1 MLLLFYSLRNLQAGR
16 MELTQGVKM
25 LFAVFAIFTFCY
37 ITRTIYDFLVKPT
50 IDFPNIFLRCSAASP
65 LGWPSHI
72 LDVSV
77 SLLELAGATS
87 HIEKA
92 KRNDAN
98 IQPARQF
105 IAVS

>member
-1 MLLLFYSLRNLQAGR
+1 
-16 MELTQGVKM
+16 
-25 LFAVFAIFTFCY
+25 
-37 ITRTIYDFLVKPT
+37 
-50 IDFPNIFLRCSAASP
+50 

-87 HIEKA
+87 HREKA